1 MFIYDPKDGI
11 LTEQD
16 AFIKL
21 NMNDISIIY
30 QPTLVFLFLKH
41 FKRMNTI

>member
-1 MFIYDPKDGI
+1 MFIHDPKDGI

-21 NMNDISIIY
+21 NMDDISIIY
-30 QPTLVFLFLKH
+30 QPTLVFLFFV
-41 FKRMNTI
+41 FKAF